1 MSQENK
7 NLCTKPLNLIDRISK
22 KKTEYEKM
30 SIVCLKCD
38 KQFEVQDNAAQKN
51 YLSHLLKEHSLVI
64 SDVDQ
69 IGHFQK

>member
-7 NLCTKPLNLIDRISK
+7 NLCTIPLNLIDRISK

-38 KQFEVQDNAAQKN
+38 KQFEVQDIGAQKN